1 MEKGRTTKKG
11 EKLIKTREKNWGQF
25 TYLPNFF
32 ILKKSGVEKTGGR
45 KNREQ
50 FIFLPVF
57 KLKKVHIF
65 SFLIDQHKQN
75 FQNWTNPRPAPAKV
89 VLAHP
94 V

>member
-45 KNREQ
+45 KNRGQ
-50 FIFLPVF
+50 FIYLPVF
-57 KLKKVHIF
+57 
-65 SFLIDQHKQN
+65 
-75 FQNWTNPRPAPAKV
+75 
-89 VLAHP
+89 
-94 V
+94 